1 MRRNADE
8 SKSRIRGKWLP
19 CPARRA
25 GERKI
30 ECWAILPGVAPVVGA
45 GEVVLLLGRRDVHW
59 LVGGAD
65 APRRRASRP
74 LDSEV
79 LHAVVGGVEL
89 LPRTPPVGRNPER
102 S

>member
-19 CPARRA
+19 FPARRA

-65 APRRRASRP
+65 GPRRHASRP
-74 LDSEV
+74 LDGGV
-79 LHAVVGGVEL
+79 LRAVVGGVLL
-89 LPRTPPVGRNPER
+89 LPRPPPACPN
-102 S
+102 